1 MPSPTFAN
9 ADRIGVVV
17 PVPGPRADRFRTVRR
32 QAGDPFAGLEPHL
45 TLVTGVQVGDWDAVL
60 AHVRSVA
67 ATTAPFN
74 VLFEG
79 SGTFRPVTPVVYAAI
94 AEGGPECVA
103 LHEALQSGPLGQ
115 PSPYP
120 FVPHVTLAQNV
131 DDAALDAAALS
142 HSLERWWLFVDS
154 LAVYAT
160 SSEAPVG
167 EWDFVETVSLGG

>member
-1 MPSPTFAN
+1 
-9 ADRIGVVV
+9 
-17 PVPGPRADRFRTVRR
+17 
-32 QAGDPFAGLEPHL
+32 
-45 TLVTGVQVGDWDAVL
+45 
-60 AHVRSVA
+60 
-67 ATTAPFN
+67 
-74 VLFEG
+74 
-79 SGTFRPVTPVVYAAI
+79 
-94 AEGGPECVA
+94 VA